1 MTSPFVFAVA
11 DMPLP
16 GTCLREC
23 RDISPA
29 SCRVLGGDV
38 SLWGMSATKETRM
51 PRITQWPGGLL
62 AQVDA
67 TPNNGFP
74 GADLA
79 QNVLDWLM
87 WLGLAG
93 SLASLLVGGAVWGL
107 SQVTGNSM
115 QGGRGRMFALGGAA
129 GAIVT
134 GLAPTIV
141 NELSGL

>member
-1 MTSPFVFAVA
+1 MGFGSV
-11 DMPLP
+11 
-16 GTCLREC
+16 
-23 RDISPA
+23 
-29 SCRVLGGDV
+29 
-38 SLWGMSATKETRM
+38 
-51 PRITQWPGGLL
+51 L

-67 TPNNGFP
+67 TPDNGFP
-74 GADLA
+74 GSDLA
-79 QNVLDWLM
+79 QDVLNWLM

-93 SLASLLVGGAVWGL
+93 SLASLLIGGAVWGL

-115 QGGRGRMFALGGAA
+115 QGGRGRVFALGGAA

>member
-1 MTSPFVFAVA
+1 MATWRI
-11 DMPLP
+11 
-16 GTCLREC
+16 G
-23 RDISPA
+23 
-29 SCRVLGGDV
+29 V
-38 SLWGMSATKETRM
+38 SS
-51 PRITQWPGGLL
+51 IL

-67 TPNNGFP
+67 TPDNGFP
-74 GADLA
+74 GSDLA
-79 QNVLDWLM
+79 QDVLNWLM

-93 SLASLLVGGAVWGL
+93 SLASLLIGGAVWGL

-115 QGGRGRMFALGGAA
+115 QGGRGRVFALGGAA

>member
-1 MTSPFVFAVA
+1 
-11 DMPLP
+11 
-16 GTCLREC
+16 
-23 RDISPA
+23 
-29 SCRVLGGDV
+29 
-38 SLWGMSATKETRM
+38 M
-51 PRITQWPGGLL
+51 PRLILSLAHVL

-74 GADLA
+74 GAELA
-79 QNVLDWLM
+79 QDVLNWLM

-107 SQVTGNSM
+107 SQVTGNSI
-115 QGGRGRMFALGGAA
+115 QGGRGRVFALGGAA

-141 NELSGL
+141 NELSGI

>member
-1 MTSPFVFAVA
+1 MTR
-11 DMPLP
+11 L
-16 GTCLREC
+16 
-23 RDISPA
+23 
-29 SCRVLGGDV
+29 
-38 SLWGMSATKETRM
+38 MSEAGRM
-51 PRITQWPGGLL
+51 L

-67 TPNNGFP
+67 TPDNGFP
-74 GADLA
+74 GAELA
-79 QNVLDWLM
+79 QNVLNWLM

-107 SQVTGNSM
+107 SQVTGNSV
-115 QGGRGRMFALGGAA
+115 QGGRGRVFALGGAA

>member
-1 MTSPFVFAVA
+1 
-11 DMPLP
+11 
-16 GTCLREC
+16 
-23 RDISPA
+23 
-29 SCRVLGGDV
+29 
-38 SLWGMSATKETRM
+38 M
-51 PRITQWPGGLL
+51 PRMIKSMGQLL

-93 SLASLLVGGAVWGL
+93 SLASLLIGGAVWGL
-107 SQVTGNSM
+107 SQVTGNSI
-115 QGGRGRMFALGGAA
+115 QGGRGRVFALGGAA

-141 NELSGL
+141 NELSGI

>member
-1 MTSPFVFAVA
+1 
-11 DMPLP
+11 
-16 GTCLREC
+16 
-23 RDISPA
+23 
-29 SCRVLGGDV
+29 
-38 SLWGMSATKETRM
+38 MSEKKETRM
-51 PRITQWPGGLL
+51 PRFTGWLGGLL

-115 QGGRGRMFALGGAA
+115 HGGRGRMFALGGAA

>member
-1 MTSPFVFAVA
+1 MTR
-11 DMPLP
+11 L
-16 GTCLREC
+16 
-23 RDISPA
+23 
-29 SCRVLGGDV
+29 
-38 SLWGMSATKETRM
+38 MSEVGRM
-51 PRITQWPGGLL
+51 L

-67 TPNNGFP
+67 TPDNGFP
-74 GADLA
+74 GAELA
-79 QNVLDWLM
+79 QNVLNWLM

-107 SQVTGNSM
+107 SQVTGNSV
-115 QGGRGRMFALGGAA
+115 QGGRGRVFALGGAA

>member
-1 MTSPFVFAVA
+1 MAGWR
-11 DMPLP
+11 M
-16 GTCLREC
+16 G
-23 RDISPA
+23 
-29 SCRVLGGDV
+29 LGSV
-38 SLWGMSATKETRM
+38 
-51 PRITQWPGGLL
+51 L

-67 TPNNGFP
+67 TPDNGFP
-74 GADLA
+74 GSALA
-79 QNVLDWLM
+79 QDVLNWLM

-93 SLASLLVGGAVWGL
+93 SLASLLIGGAVWGL

-115 QGGRGRMFALGGAA
+115 QGGRGRVFALGGAA

>member
-1 MTSPFVFAVA
+1 M
-11 DMPLP
+11 
-16 GTCLREC
+16 GTWR
-23 RDISPA
+23 
-29 SCRVLGGDV
+29 LGLGQV
-38 SLWGMSATKETRM
+38 
-51 PRITQWPGGLL
+51 L
-62 AQVDA
+62 AQVGA
-67 TPNNGFP
+67 TPDNGFP

-79 QNVLDWLM
+79 QDVLNWLM

-107 SQVTGNSM
+107 SQVTGNSI
-115 QGGRGRMFALGGAA
+115 QGGRGRVFALGGAA

>member
-1 MTSPFVFAVA
+1 MAR
-11 DMPLP
+11 MMN
-16 GTCLREC
+16 G
-23 RDISPA
+23 
-29 SCRVLGGDV
+29 LG
-38 SLWGMSATKETRM
+38 S
-51 PRITQWPGGLL
+51 LL

-67 TPNNGFP
+67 TPDNGFP

-79 QNVLDWLM
+79 QDVLNWLM

-107 SQVTGNSM
+107 SQVTGNSI
-115 QGGRGRMFALGGAA
+115 QGGRGRVFAIGGAA

>member
-1 MTSPFVFAVA
+1 MPRMTL
-11 DMPLP
+11 LP
-16 GTCLREC
+16 GQL
-23 RDISPA
+23 I
-29 SCRVLGGDV
+29 G
-38 SLWGMSATKETRM
+38 
-51 PRITQWPGGLL
+51 
-62 AQVDA
+62 QVDA
-67 TPNNGFP
+67 TPDSGFP

-107 SQVTGNSM
+107 SQVTGNTI
-115 QGGRGRMFALGGAA
+115 QGGRGRVFALGGAA

-141 NELSGL
+141 NELSGI

>member
-1 MTSPFVFAVA
+1 MWLSRRASAYV
-11 DMPLP
+11 P
-16 GTCLREC
+16 GDGCEHSQPKEELM
-23 RDISPA
+23 A
-29 SCRVLGGDV
+29 SLTWGV
-38 SLWGMSATKETRM
+38 SSV
-51 PRITQWPGGLL
+51 L

-67 TPNNGFP
+67 TPDNGFP

-79 QNVLDWLM
+79 QDVLNWLM

-93 SLASLLVGGAVWGL
+93 SLASLLIGGAVWGL

-115 QGGRGRMFALGGAA
+115 QGGRGRVFALGGAA